1 MTSGTPLKVNCINVQ
16 PKNES
21 VMSQR
26 ILIVEDELSISEL
39 IAINLKHAGFEVVQ
53 AYQTEEASLQLQ
65 NALPDLMILDWMLPG
80 KSGVQYAKELR
91 GNERTASIPILML
104 TAKSEEADK
113 VQGLDAGADDYMTK
127 PFSTKE
133 LVARVNALLRRH
145 SRLPTNAD
153 LMVLGALR
161 LDPVTHRVT
170 AEWPE
175 STRREIIVGPTEF
188 RLLQF
193 LMGAPERVH
202 SRAQLLDQV
211 WGNEVF
217 IEERTVDVHIR
228 RLRVALAVAKCDAY
242 IETVRGVGYRATRNP
257 VPATDQSD
265 HS

>member
-1 MTSGTPLKVNCINVQ
+1 
-16 PKNES
+16 
-21 VMSQR
+21 MSHR

-39 IAINLKHAGFEVVQ
+39 IAINLTHAGYEVQQ
-53 AYQTEEASLQLQ
+53 AFQTEEATLQMRD
-65 NALPDLMILDWMLPG
+65 ALPDLMILDWMLPG
-80 KSGVQYAKELR
+80 KSGVQFARELR
-91 GNERTASIPILML
+91 ANERTAGIPILML

-113 VQGLDAGADDYMTK
+113 IQGLDSGADDYMTK
-127 PFSTKE
+127 PFSTRE
-133 LVARVNALLRRH
+133 LVARVNALLRRQ
-145 SRLPTNAD
+145 SRVPTNDD
-153 LMVLGALR
+153 LMILGALR

-170 AEWPE
+170 AEWPQ

-188 RLLQF
+188 RLLKF
-193 LMGAPERVH
+193 LMSAPERVH

-228 RLRVALAVAKCDAY
+228 RLRVALAVAKCDVF

-257 VPATDQSD
+257 TTATADND